1 VNVSP
6 VMPRRNAS
14 SSLAAKEI
22 INKREVSEN
31 ENVAFRKEKVVL
43 MENNNDRNDRK
54 SSNSRID

>member
-1 VNVSP
+1 
-6 VMPRRNAS
+6 MPRRNAS

-43 MENNNDRNDRK
+43 MENNNDRNERK
-54 SSNSRID
+54 SSNSRIN